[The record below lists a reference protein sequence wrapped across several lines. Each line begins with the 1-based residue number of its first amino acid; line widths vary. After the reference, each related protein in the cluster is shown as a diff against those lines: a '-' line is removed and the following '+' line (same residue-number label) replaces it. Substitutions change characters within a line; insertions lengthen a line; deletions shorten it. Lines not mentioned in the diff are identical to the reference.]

1 MEERDLTF
9 QEFQEKKRQYKAAAR
24 KLKESATER
33 GDIDASPLIVERNSD
48 DEDYTPANVQEK

>member
-9 QEFQEKKRQYKAAAR
+9 QEFQEKKKQYKAAAR
-24 KLKESATER
+24 KLKESNAQG
-33 GDIDASPLIVERNSD
+33 GDPTASPIVERNSD